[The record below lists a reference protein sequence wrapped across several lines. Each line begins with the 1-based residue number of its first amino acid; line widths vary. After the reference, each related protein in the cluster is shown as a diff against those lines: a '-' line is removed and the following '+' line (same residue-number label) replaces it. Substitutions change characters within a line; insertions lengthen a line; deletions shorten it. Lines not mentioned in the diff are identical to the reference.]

1 MRLRHL
7 SVAIAVSVA
16 SVGLSAAPAGAAGP
30 AVTFTPTSLTF
41 ADQAVGTTSP
51 AQSVT
56 VTNSGDGSLFIN
68 SAATRGTNP
77 LDFTQVDDGC
87 SGLTLAPGSSC
98 SVSIVFKPTTTGT
111 RSATLIVTDNAASS
125 PQTVPITGTGT
136 GTTPPVTINTQF
148 FSCTGDVCDIGAG
161 RNVFVNN
168 FFTTTFSASG
178 GNDPYSWSGQPPAGL
193 SLRPSGLL
201 LGAPPAIGTSTF
213 TVTVTDAAGRTA
225 TGTFALTVTNSP
237 PPTPPGCQTGGKLKE
252 PLSGPVFNG
261 QTPTGTAFADETQ
274 FSGCGGFSVLTVA
287 VKKVNLP
294 AGTRLWVTLDFGPVG
309 TITVNG
315 GAGTMAAYN
324 MGQFGVSRDQVRVY
338 SALPDISTSQQI
350 LIGGSFT

>member
-1 MRLRHL
+1 M
-7 SVAIAVSVA
+7 
-16 SVGLSAAPAGAAGP
+16 
-30 AVTFTPTSLTF
+30 
-41 ADQAVGTTSP
+41 
-51 AQSVT
+51 
-56 VTNSGDGSLFIN
+56 
-68 SAATRGTNP
+68 
-77 LDFTQVDDGC
+77 
-87 SGLTLAPGSSC
+87 
-98 SVSIVFKPTTTGT
+98 
-111 RSATLIVTDNAASS
+111 
-125 PQTVPITGTGT
+125 
-136 GTTPPVTINTQF
+136 
-148 FSCTGDVCDIGAG
+148 
-161 RNVFVNN
+161 
-168 FFTTTFSASG
+168 
-178 GNDPYSWSGQPPAGL
+178 
-193 SLRPSGLL
+193 
-201 LGAPPAIGTSTF
+201 
-213 TVTVTDAAGRTA
+213 TVTDAAGSTA
-225 TGTFALTVTNSP
+225 TGTFSLTVTNPP

-315 GAGTMAAYN
+315 GAGTMAPYN

>member
-1 MRLRHL
+1 M
-7 SVAIAVSVA
+7 
-16 SVGLSAAPAGAAGP
+16 
-30 AVTFTPTSLTF
+30 
-41 ADQAVGTTSP
+41 
-51 AQSVT
+51 
-56 VTNSGDGSLFIN
+56 
-68 SAATRGTNP
+68 
-77 LDFTQVDDGC
+77 
-87 SGLTLAPGSSC
+87 
-98 SVSIVFKPTTTGT
+98 SIVFKPTTTGT
-111 RSATLIVTDNAASS
+111 RSATLIVTDNAAGS

-136 GTTPPVTINTQF
+136 GTTPPLTINTQF
-148 FSCTGDVCDIGAG
+148 FSCTGGVCDIGAG

-168 FFTTTFSASG
+168 FFTTTFQASG
-178 GNDPYSWSGQPPAGL
+178 GNDPYTWSGRPPAGL

-201 LGAPPAIGTSTF
+201 LGAPSAIGTSTF
-213 TVTVTDAAGRTA
+213 TVTMTDAAGSTA
-225 TGTFALTVTNSP
+225 TGTFSLTVTNPP

-315 GAGTMAAYN
+315 GAGTMAPYN